1 MEGHPEAGPEFR
13 LANYNQAPTGSMGV
27 AMRIP
32 LRLAV
37 LTLALFAACNSPSTA
52 PAPVAT
58 PETATT
64 AAPTL
69 AQLQATGVKN
79 LAVPQ
84 PGLVTAGQPTEA
96 QLEQMAAL
104 GVKRVVCLR
113 VVNEPGTG
121 WEEQKAKALGME
133 FVRLPVAGADGL
145 TVANAQLLAKSLP
158 TDGKPPT
165 LLCCGSSNRV
175 GALLAMKAFHLDGK
189 TAEEA
194 LVIGKAAGLKG
205 LEPDVTAKLKK

>member
-1 MEGHPEAGPEFR
+1 MERHRDAAPEFR
-13 LANYNQAPTGSMGV
+13 RANYNPAPTGSMGG
-27 AMRIP
+27 AMRNP

-37 LTLALFAACNSPSTA
+37 LSVALFAACNSPSTA
-52 PAPVAT
+52 PA
-58 PETATT
+58 TAAAPT

-69 AQLQATGVKN
+69 AQLQTTGVKN

-84 PGLVTAGQPTEA
+84 PGLVTTGQPTEA

-158 TDGKPPT
+158 TDGNPPT

>member
-1 MEGHPEAGPEFR
+1 MERQLLAAPEFGS
-13 LANYNQAPTGSMGV
+13 ANYNPAPTRSMGV
-27 AMRIP
+27 AMRNP

-37 LTLALFAACNSPSTA
+37 LAAALSAACNSPSTA
-52 PAPVAT
+52 PAPVA
-58 PETATT
+58 
-64 AAPTL
+64 APTL
-69 AQLQATGVKN
+69 AQLQTTGVKN
-79 LAVPQ
+79 LAMPQ
-84 PGLVTAGQPTEA
+84 AGLITTGQPTES

-145 TVANAQLLAKSLP
+145 TVANAQLLTKSLP
-158 TDGKPPT
+158 TDGNPPT

>member
-1 MEGHPEAGPEFR
+1 MEGVDGPARGFPSATYNAGR
-13 LANYNQAPTGSMGV
+13 TGSMGFG
-27 AMRIP
+27 MRTP
-32 LRLAV
+32 LRLAL
-37 LTLALFAACNSPSTA
+37 LTIALLVACNSPSTA
-52 PAPVAT
+52 TAPA
-58 PETATT
+58 TAPT

-79 LAVPQ
+79 LAMPQ
-84 PGLVTAGQPTEA
+84 TGLITTGQPTEA
-96 QLEQMAAL
+96 QFEQMAAL

-121 WEEQKAKALGME
+121 WEEQKAKALGIE

-145 TVANAQLLAKSLP
+145 SVENAQLLAKSLP
-158 TDGKPPT
+158 TDGNPPT

-194 LVIGKAAGLKG
+194 LVIGKAAGLKS

>member
-1 MEGHPEAGPEFR
+1 
-13 LANYNQAPTGSMGV
+13 MGV
-27 AMRIP
+27 AMQNP
-32 LRLAV
+32 LRLTALAV
-37 LTLALFAACNSPSTA
+37 ALFAACNSPETA
-52 PAPVAT
+52 PAPGAA
-58 PETATT
+58 PT

-84 PGLVTAGQPTEA
+84 PGLITAGQPNEA
-96 QLEQMAAL
+96 QLAQMAAL

-145 TVANAQLLAKSLP
+145 TVANAQLLARSLP
-158 TDGKPPT
+158 NDGNPPT